1 MSSGA
6 ESNQSTH
13 RRSSSPVPNENDTT
27 TAPIASAASS
37 AAHTNASNLI
47 VVANRVDPGA
57 KISAVTK
64 ASDESTMIKIDPSV
78 DSGTA
83 TTLATLAAMRIAYP
97 FASVT
102 ATESYATGHTQFV
115 VLLKTNT
122 DDIRHA
128 KQLYQDLGSMRIL
141 KSISNALAVCGLCT
155 YAALLYATAIR
166 HDTPL

>member
-1 MSSGA
+1 
-6 ESNQSTH
+6 
-13 RRSSSPVPNENDTT
+13 
-27 TAPIASAASS
+27 
-37 AAHTNASNLI
+37 L
-47 VVANRVDPGA
+47 
-57 KISAVTK
+57 
-64 ASDESTMIKIDPSV
+64 IKIDPSI
-78 DSGTA
+78 DAGTA

-102 ATESYATGHTQFV
+102 ATESFVTGHTQFV

-128 KQLYQDLGSMRIL
+128 KQLYQDLRSMRTL